1 MDNHKKTRMMKYCVV
16 GNIVMT
22 RIDENGIERYGTAA
36 FPGGRKVYIS
46 RRLWDRGVVVMGLNR
61 HKSRYAEEVVPLD
74 CLENIRPSR
83 TFSPQIIE
91 HMMNTEEYP
100 DVWWRYKEED
110 KIGSE
115 EYADLLNRIKCG
127 DLEAY
132 EQYKRDVMW
141 RFYGRG
147 LHCDE

>member
-1 MDNHKKTRMMKYCVV
+1 
-16 GNIVMT
+16 MT
-22 RIDENGIERYGTAA
+22 RIDENGIERYGTAS

-46 RRLWDRGVVVMGLNR
+46 RRLWDTGVVVMGTNR
-61 HKSRYAEEVVPLD
+61 HKSRYVTEIVSLD
-74 CLENIRPSR
+74 CIEYIRPSR

-91 HMMNTEEYP
+91 HMMNTWECP
-100 DVWWRYKEED
+100 DMWWRYKEED

-115 EYADLLNRIKCG
+115 EYADTLNRIKGG
-127 DLEAY
+127 DSEAY

-147 LHCDE
+147 WY